1 MSFEFI
7 LYLYFICFLVHLD
20 SLQHDLPMEIKQF
33 WGFNFKYGNAAIR
46 VATQWYQNHLGGA
59 VKVLLI
65 TNDRENKRK
74 ASEEGIFAET
84 GSYISWHLKCM
95 LNSTSAVSVRNI
107 KTKVLV
113 KGVILKSYFPICLL
127 FQLSHMSSL

>member
-1 MSFEFI
+1 M
-7 LYLYFICFLVHLD
+7 
-20 SLQHDLPMEIKQF
+20 
-33 WGFNFKYGNAAIR
+33 
-46 VATQWYQNHLGGA
+46 ATQWYQNHLGGA

-95 LNSTSAVSVRNI
+95 SNTIALH
-107 KTKVLV
+107 L
-113 KGVILKSYFPICLL
+113 CL
-127 FQLSHMSSL
+127 